1 MQAKYQPYK
10 GARDF
15 YPVDYRLQEYIFK
28 TWSRVVEDYGYER
41 YDASVLEY
49 FEIYQLKEQTNMEIL
64 NEQVY
69 SFVDRGQRRVVLRPE
84 MTPTVARMIANRRL
98 ELNYPLRWYS
108 IPNIWR
114 YERPQKGRLREHWQL
129 NVDCFGLA
137 GIEAELE
144 IILIACDILKKFG
157 AQSDMYTIRLNSR
170 SLLETVFKNYLNLSQ
185 VQSESLFLLFDRYD
199 KMGKV
204 AFRDACLQLLAPDD
218 ALRRREFAKLQ
229 LLIDCDDLTELP
241 KYIQE
246 LPECQDLKRLCDDL
260 KAVQVS
266 NVVLDFKVVRGFD
279 YYTGIVF
286 EIFDKASENRRS
298 MFGGGRYDNLL
309 RSFGV
314 EPLSG
319 VGFGMG
325 DVTLADFLQIHHL
338 LPTFENKIDL
348 YVVLFED
355 APYVKAW
362 PIFKAFR
369 AEGLKTVVDSR
380 PIKVS
385 KKIETAL
392 KKGIDHVLF
401 VGAVDLKE
409 EIFNL
414 KHLPSGQESKL
425 SLARVISKLAEIRQ
439 T

>member
-1 MQAKYQPYK
+1 MQAKYQPYR

-15 YPVDYRLQEYIFK
+15 YPIDFHLRDYIFK
-28 TWSRVVEDYGYER
+28 TWSHVVEGYGYER
-41 YDASVLEY
+41 YDAPVLEY
-49 FEIYQLKEQTNMEIL
+49 LEIYQLKSQANLEIL

-69 SFVDRGQRRVVLRPE
+69 TFVDRGQRHVALRPE
-84 MTPTVARMIANRRL
+84 MTPSLARMIAARRQ
-98 ELNYPLRWYS
+98 ELSYPLRWYS

-129 NVDCFGLA
+129 NVDCFGLT
-137 GIEAELE
+137 GVEAELE

-157 AQSDMYTIRLNSR
+157 AQSGMYTVKLNSR
-170 SLLETVFKNYLNLSQ
+170 SLLETIFRDYLHLSR

-204 AFRDACLQLLAPDD
+204 AFREACLQLLAPD
-218 ALRRREFAKLQ
+218 ATLRRREFARLQ
-229 LLIDCDDLTELP
+229 VLIDCNDLSKMPQAIQALP
-241 KYIQE
+241 QCK
-246 LPECQDLKRLCDDL
+246 DLKKIFSDL
-260 KAVQVS
+260 KAAQVF
-266 NVVLDFKVVRGFD
+266 NAVLDFKVVRGFD

-286 EIFDKASENRRS
+286 EIFDQKTENKRS

-309 RSFGV
+309 QAFGA

-319 VGFGMG
+319 IGFGMG
-325 DVTLADFLQIHHL
+325 DVTLADFLQAHHL
-338 LPTFENKIDL
+338 LPEFKNKIDL

-355 APYVKAW
+355 ASYVEAW
-362 PIFKAFR
+362 PILKTLR
-369 AEGLKTVVDSR
+369 AENLKTVVDNR
-380 PIKVS
+380 PIKVA

-401 VGAVDLKE
+401 VGAADLKE